1 MSYRLATIPGDGI
14 GPEVTREAMKCLDVA
29 LGRVGLKVDRHE
41 YGLGKDHYLRT
52 GEPISEGI
60 LEELRG
66 FDAIFLGAVGHPDV
80 KPGILEKGLLLR
92 LRFEFDQYINLRPV
106 KLYPGV
112 ATPLRDKRPE
122 DIDFVVVRENT
133 ECLYTGVGGIL
144 KQGAPDE
151 VAQQTAI
158 YTRKGTERCVRWAFE
173 LARSR
178 PEKRLALVD
187 KANVL
192 TYGHGLWRRVF
203 EEVGQEYPD
212 VARDAYYVDACCMLM
227 VEAPEKLDTV
237 VTCNMFGDIIT
248 DLGASVQGGIGIAAS
263 GNINPEGVSM
273 FEPVHGSAPPFAG
286 KNVVNPLAAILAG
299 AMMARYMGS
308 ADESPAEA
316 LGREKAAKLIE
327 TAVESVLGAGRIPD
341 LSVHS
346 GLGTDQIGDMI
357 AEAITEASA

>member
-1 MSYRLATIPGDGI
+1 
-14 GPEVTREAMKCLDVA
+14 
-29 LGRVGLKVDRHE
+29 
-41 YGLGKDHYLRT
+41 
-52 GEPISEGI
+52 
-60 LEELRG
+60 
-66 FDAIFLGAVGHPDV
+66 
-80 KPGILEKGLLLR
+80 
-92 LRFEFDQYINLRPV
+92 
-106 KLYPGV
+106 
-112 ATPLRDKRPE
+112 
-122 DIDFVVVRENT
+122 
-133 ECLYTGVGGIL
+133 
-144 KQGAPDE
+144 
-151 VAQQTAI
+151 
-158 YTRKGTERCVRWAFE
+158 
-173 LARSR
+173 
-178 PEKRLALVD
+178 
-187 KANVL
+187 
-192 TYGHGLWRRVF
+192 
-203 EEVGQEYPD
+203 
-212 VARDAYYVDACCMLM
+212 
-227 VEAPEKLDTV
+227 
-237 VTCNMFGDIIT
+237 MFGDIIT